1 VNERFDVTILGAGI
15 AGTILAAIL
24 ARHGL
29 KVVLLEEGEHP
40 KFAIGESTIPEFT
53 LRLRLAALRFDVP
66 ELSHLT
72 SFYDIRNKIGSSHG
86 VKRAFS
92 FLYHREGH
100 EQVARESVQMP
111 TLHPPLGPDAHLYR
125 QDADAYYLA
134 VAIHYGVTARQ
145 RVKVMRIDV
154 DGKETCVGT
163 DRHGEI
169 RSKYL
174 VDAGG
179 MRSPLAAA
187 LDLRENPTRYQT
199 RSRALYSHFIDVRPY
214 DQVGASKKAHRLPYP
229 LSQSTLHHLFDGGWM
244 WIIPFNNH
252 PRATNPLCS
261 VGVLLDLDRFPQQ
274 EGLAPEDELRSFIGR
289 FPSVARQFERA
300 RPVRSTVGSGRL
312 QYSSRRIVGERW
324 CLTSHAGA
332 FIDPLFSS
340 GLMITI
346 GTITLLAD
354 ALLKAFSEDDFA
366 VERFAAVE
374 DFVQH
379 SFRQFDRVV
388 SASYVSFRDFDLW
401 NAWGR
406 IYMTGVLFG
415 VLSPLRCYFKFLDTG
430 GRSMLAA
437 IDQPPYRSVA
447 GSGFSEAQK
456 VFDRGFAEV
465 MSVRN
470 EGKDPKEAAR
480 NLFKILAE
488 VDFVPP
494 TFHLAEPEQHAPST
508 FTLPKMIRDLPWCSR
523 HAPPWVREAFF
534 DWSPGGYLKDTLK
547 GLLGLV
553 GTSLKNGLDPFR
565 EAFSTWHP
573 HWEGKP
579 GPPPPTPEKHG

>member
-1 VNERFDVTILGAGI
+1 VRQKESPLNERFDVTILGAGI

-29 KVVLLEEGEHP
+29 RVVVLEEGEHP

-53 LRLRLAALRFDVP
+53 LRMRLAALRFEVP

-72 SFYDIRNKIGSSHG
+72 NFYDIRNHLGSSHG

-92 FLYHREGH
+92 FLHHEEGR
-100 EQVARESVQMP
+100 EQVPRHSIQVP
-111 TLHPPLGPDAHLYR
+111 TMHPPLGPDAHLFR
-125 QDADAYYLA
+125 QDVDAHYLA
-134 VAIHYGVTARQ
+134 VAIRYGVKIVQ
-145 RVKVMRIDV
+145 RVKVGHIDA
-154 DGKETCVGT
+154 GSRETCVRT
-163 DRHGEI
+163 ERHGEF

-174 VDAGG
+174 IDAGG

-187 LDLRENPTRYQT
+187 LGLRENPTRYQT
-199 RSRALYSHFIDVRPY
+199 RSRAIYTHYIGVRPY
-214 DQVGASKKAHRLPYP
+214 DQVGGPRKAHGLPYP

-261 VGVLLDLDRFPQQ
+261 VGLLLDLDKFPRQ
-274 EGLAPEDELRSFIGR
+274 EGLSPEEELRSFIQR

-300 RPVRSTVGSGRL
+300 RPVRDLVATGRL
-312 QYSSRRIVGERW
+312 QYSSSRVVGERW

-354 ALLKAFSEDDFA
+354 ALLKAFREDDFA

-406 IYMTGVLFG
+406 IYLTGVLFG
-415 VLSPLRCYFKFLDTG
+415 VLGPLRCYLKFRDTG
-430 GRSMLAA
+430 DPAVLAE
-437 IDQPPYRSVA
+437 IDHLPYRGVA
-447 GSGFSEAQK
+447 GSGFVETQK
-456 VFDRGFAEV
+456 VFDCGFAEV
-465 MSVRN
+465 MKVRTG
-470 EGKDPKEAAR
+470 EKDTRQAAR
-480 NLFKILAE
+480 DLFAILAK
-488 VDFVPP
+488 VDFAPP
-494 TFHLAEPEQHAPST
+494 AFRLADPEQHAPSA
-508 FTLPKMIRDLPWCSR
+508 FTLPRMARDLPWCTR
-523 HAPPWVREAFF
+523 RAPQWLRDAFF
-534 DWSPGGYLKDTLK
+534 DWSLATYLRYTVKN
-547 GLLGLV
+547 LLRLV
-553 GTSLKNGLDPFR
+553 RASLRRGLDPVR

-573 HWEGKP
+573 HW
-579 GPPPPTPEKHG
+579 

>member
-15 AGTILAAIL
+15 AGTVLAAIL

-29 KVVLLEEGEHP
+29 KVVVLEEGEHP

-53 LRLRLAALRFDVP
+53 LRMRLAGLRFDVP
-66 ELSHLT
+66 ELLHLT
-72 SFYDIRNKIGSSHG
+72 NFYDIRNHLGSSHG

-92 FLYHREGH
+92 FLHHQEGRD
-100 EQVARESVQMP
+100 QVPRHSLQVP
-111 TLHPPLGPDAHLYR
+111 TLHPPIGPDAHLYR
-125 QDADAYYLA
+125 QDIDAYYLA
-134 VAIHYGVTARQ
+134 VAIRYGVTVVQ
-145 RVKVMRIDV
+145 RVTVTRIGV
-154 DGKETCVGT
+154 GGPETCVGT
-163 DRHGEI
+163 ERHGEF

-179 MRSPLAAA
+179 MRSPLASA
-187 LDLRENPTRYQT
+187 LGLRENPTRYQT
-199 RSRALYSHFIDVRPY
+199 RSRAIYSHFLDVRPY
-214 DQVGASKKAHRLPYP
+214 DQVGGPRKSHGLPYP

-244 WIIPFNNH
+244 WVIPFNNH

-261 VGVLLDLDRFPQQ
+261 VGLVLDLDKFPTQ
-274 EGLAPEDELRSFIGR
+274 EGLAPAEELRSFIQR

-300 RPVRSTVGSGRL
+300 RPVRNLVATGRL
-312 QYSSRRIVGERW
+312 QYSSSRVVGERW

-354 ALLKAFSEDDFA
+354 ALLKAFRDDDFA

-374 DFVQH
+374 EFVQE

-406 IYMTGVLFG
+406 IYLAGVVFG
-415 VLSPLRCYFKFLDTG
+415 VLSPLRCYIKYLGTG
-430 GRSMLAA
+430 DCAVLAE
-437 IDQPPYRSVA
+437 IDRLPYRGVA
-447 GSGFSEAQK
+447 GSGFVETQK

-465 MSVRN
+465 MKVRA
-470 EGKDPKEAAR
+470 GDKDARQAAR
-480 NLFKILAE
+480 DLFAILDE
-488 VDFVPP
+488 IDFIPRG
-494 TFHLAEPEQHAPST
+494 FRLADPG
-508 FTLPKMIRDLPWCSR
+508 R
-523 HAPPWVREAFF
+523 HAPPSFTLPAMAGDLPWYRRRAPAWVRESFF
-534 DWSPGGYLKDTLK
+534 DWSLAAYLKYTAK
-547 GLLGLV
+547 GLLRLV
-553 GTSLKNGLDPFR
+553 GVSLRRGLDPVR
-565 EAFSTWHP
+565 EALSSWHP
-573 HWEGKP
+573 HW
-579 GPPPPTPEKHG
+579 